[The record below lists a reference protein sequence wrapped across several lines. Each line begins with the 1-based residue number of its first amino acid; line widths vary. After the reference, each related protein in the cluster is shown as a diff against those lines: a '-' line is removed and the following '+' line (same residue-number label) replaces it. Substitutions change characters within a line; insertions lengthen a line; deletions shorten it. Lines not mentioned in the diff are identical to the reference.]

1 MFKFCNKLI
10 TMNLLNYNSCDIHH
24 NLYHSILLK
33 ANHLK
38 NLLAK
43 FVAPLH

>member
-10 TMNLLNYNSCDIHH
+10 TMNLLNYKSCDIHH
-24 NLYHSILLK
+24 NLYLSILLK
-33 ANHLK
+33 GKHLK

-43 FVAPLH
+43 FVALIH